1 MRPIVFELCVMKKKE
16 RKNKR
21 RKERKKKKKKK
32 EKKKDKT
39 NILQTIFATLR
50 NASGSL
56 GALST
61 LE

>member
-1 MRPIVFELCVMKKKE
+1 MPYGFLVKRDKKE
-16 RKNKR
+16 RKKEGR
-21 RKERKKKKKKK
+21 RRTTTTTKWIFLW
-32 EKKKDKT
+32 T
-39 NILQTIFATLR
+39 VFATLR